1 MSDRPLGSAA
11 ERRGENP
18 LPAVGANVPAGQALP
33 FITLSFFS
41 PRVKAPLTSF
51 TFTRQHRNSPY
62 ILNSTVSFEVLS
74 MPYRVQPSRL
84 PKRATSVG

>member
-1 MSDRPLGSAA
+1 MCDRPLGSAA

-18 LPAVGANVPAGQALP
+18 LQALGADVPAGQALP
-33 FITLSFFS
+33 FITHYDH
-41 PRVKAPLTSF
+41 VKAPLTSF
-51 TFTRQHRNSPY
+51 TFTQQHRNSPY

-74 MPYRVQPSRL
+74 MPYRVRPSLL

>member
-1 MSDRPLGSAA
+1 MKIRSRLWV
-11 ERRGENP
+11 RTFLQVR
-18 LPAVGANVPAGQALP
+18 
-33 FITLSFFS
+33 LSPS
-41 PRVKAPLTSF
+41 HYDHLKAPLSSF

-74 MPYRVQPSRL
+74 MPYRVQPSLL